1 MPTPM
6 RGAALRGRRHTP
18 TLTLAVALV
27 AGLLAGPA
35 AAGGVAVAQAAPS
48 PCPAPVPVRDLRAGQ
63 LGTGLT
69 VSRGTQPESFSVE
82 ILGVLAGGI
91 APGIDMILVEADS
104 PAIQAAGGIW
114 AGMSG
119 SPVYAADGRLIG
131 AVAYGLAGASPIA
144 GLTPAEEMLKL
155 LTIPAGAATKPAATV
170 KLPGALA
177 RRIVSRGAAS
187 APQAAAGMRQL
198 RLPLGISGLSGAHF
212 DKVAEAVGK
221 SKLSVIPFQAA
232 ALAPGAPADPAEI
245 QPGGNFAAAVSYGDV
260 TAAGVG
266 TTTAVCDGQAL
277 AFGHPFTFAGTTT
290 LSAHAADA
298 VVIQPDQLFGPF
310 KVANLGGVAGLL
322 DQDRLVGIRAGL
334 GAGPTP
340 IPITS
345 RVSATPIGDSR
356 DGTTLV
362 NRSQFV
368 PGIATSHL
376 LSNLD
381 RVTQRIGE
389 GTALV
394 SWTASGRTA
403 GGTPFVLRRT
413 NRFASQFD
421 VSFEAI
427 FELLDYLAIIEANPF
442 TDVRFSTVG
451 AVASADGETFQRYD
465 LKKVQQKVGPNRWA
479 DVGAGRPI
487 RTRANGVLQVRIVI
501 GSYRDRLPVLNL
513 DLAYKI
519 PRDKGGARGVLDV
532 TGGLTDFNDDIFF
545 CLFDPAACATSGGA
559 ATLGT
564 LMEKL
569 KARPRNDQLSATLVI
584 NPAPGRPNRG
594 VSTKAVRFLSQV
606 VTGHKVVPVVIA
618 R

>member
-1 MPTPM
+1 MPMPM
-6 RGAALRGRRHTP
+6 RGAALRGRRL
-18 TLTLAVALV
+18 TLTLIVAVTLV

-35 AAGGVAVAQAAPS
+35 AAGGAAVAAAPPS
-48 PCPAPVPVRDLRAGQ
+48 PCPAPVPVRDLKAGQ

-69 VSRGTQPESFSVE
+69 VSKGTTPEVFTVE
-82 ILGVLAGGI
+82 VLGVLAGGI
-91 APGIDMILVEADS
+91 APGLDMILVQADS
-104 PAIQAAGGIW
+104 PAIRAAGGIW

-131 AVAYGLAGASPIA
+131 AVAYGLSFGASPIA
-144 GLTPAEEMLKL
+144 GLTPGEEMLKL
-155 LTIPAGAATKPAATV
+155 LTFPTTATVKPAATV
-170 KLPGALA
+170 KLPAALA

-187 APQAAAGMRQL
+187 ASQAAAGMRRL

-221 SKLSVIPFQAA
+221 SKLSAIPFQAA
-232 ALAPGAPADPAEI
+232 ALTPGAPADPAEI
-245 QPGGNFAAAVSYGDV
+245 QPGGNFAAAISYGDV

-266 TTTAVCDGQAL
+266 TTTVVCNGQAL
-277 AFGHPFTFAGTTT
+277 AFGHPFTFAGGTTF
-290 LSAHAADA
+290 SAHAADA

-322 DQDRLVGIRAGL
+322 DQDRLAAVRARL

-340 IPITS
+340 IPVAS
-345 RVSATPIGDSR
+345 RVSATATGDSR
-356 DGTTLV
+356 SGATVV

-368 PGIATSHL
+368 PGIAASHL

-389 GTALV
+389 GTTLL

-403 GGTPFVLRRT
+403 AGTPFVLRRT

-427 FELLDYLAIIEANPF
+427 FEMLDFLAIVEANPF
-442 TDVRFSTVG
+442 TDVRFGTVG
-451 AVASADGETFQRYD
+451 QVATADSETFQRYD
-465 LKKVQQKVGPNRWA
+465 LKKVQQLVSNRWV
-479 DVGAGRPI
+479 DVSTIRIKAGI
-487 RTRANGVLQVRIVI
+487 TLNVRLVI
-501 GSYRDRLPVLNL
+501 GSYRDRLPPLNV
-513 DLAYKI
+513 DLAYRV
-519 PRDKGGARGVLDV
+519 PRDKAGARGVLDV
-532 TGGLTDFNDDIFF
+532 VGGLTDFNDDIFF
-545 CLFDPAACATSGGA
+545 CLFNPEACATSGGVK
-559 ATLGT
+559 TLGQ

-569 KARPRNDQLSATLVI
+569 KARPRNDQLSATLRL
-584 NPAPGRPNRG
+584 NPAPGRPNRA
-594 VSTKAVRFLSQV
+594 VTTKAVRFLPQV
-606 VTGHKVVPVVIA
+606 VTGHKVVPVVVV